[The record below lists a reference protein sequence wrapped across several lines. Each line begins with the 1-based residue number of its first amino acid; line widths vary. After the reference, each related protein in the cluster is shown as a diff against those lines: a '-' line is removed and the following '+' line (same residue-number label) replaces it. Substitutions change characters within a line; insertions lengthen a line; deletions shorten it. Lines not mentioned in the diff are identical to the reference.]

1 MNHEL
6 TQEIKI
12 IISLI
17 EELKYNNNFYGNITS
32 LKALLIDINES
43 SHNLFFI
50 MLCLESPEKE
60 DDILLNNINNLFSLI
75 IIEPKKDNLKEKNIE
90 PILNEVLTQNQL
102 KIIYNLILKI
112 FYDIQSEG
120 IYLLTNSL
128 KNQSK
133 IQNLSIIKQILIKKI
148 PKLLELLM
156 NNKNKSSFIY
166 DLLLFT
172 VDLIIESN
180 DHDFNTNILNQILT
194 LIESSSSLYKIVL
207 PLFIKQFSKSLE
219 TIPKL
224 QIVFDIIE
232 THLKY
237 IMTSQNKI
245 TNDFSGVFLSILCNS
260 KVLNNCQIEKTPI
273 KINKKNNANEYLTT
287 YAYLNTGIIMDYL
300 IFVLNILTKQSNCIL
315 SYEQIHKIKAGIMI
329 LLSTNFL
336 ILKGMNFFLYFDLID
351 QLIEISLNT
360 MQKVTSSE
368 KRARILLKNDLNCY
382 LYLLTNI
389 AFHLDIENSN
399 MKCTLLLS
407 DGVSDYSTLKL
418 TIIKNVVNKLNFLAN
433 KILVKN
439 KKIENKF
446 KKTTNFKDTSLLNYN
461 KSSENIKGF
470 VKIFLVLEIYLF
482 SISCNKNNYNIIKS
496 ESLYAILKSI
506 IDICATLVCLAK
518 YFYNSISLRFLL
530 YKFFFMTKEIFS
542 LYDDISLHVI
552 FLIFNLSNENDLV
565 QRFIQNSTI
574 ISFFDTQFMQ
584 KILYFPNDNFN
595 NTNNNHEFQ
604 LSKIPFLEVSF
615 DYLINYYII
624 NAKNKDNFHTYFMIL
639 FEAFKEM
646 NNLDSHSN
654 KKDLLNINY
663 IRQKIF
669 FENINWCLSSNSNR
683 DNLVKPNYKKYN
695 ENKMFPNFYIDKE
708 TYGLL
713 LSYEQNL
720 NEDQYTINIRTAVSN
735 IQYSITQNILSSNN
749 EIRDLNNY
757 VISSLSQIH
766 SKVSLQKIN
775 IDDEFISLL
784 NSLDTLSIYRNIHC
798 KIFFRNVSLLNGKFQ
813 VIENPLISEDF
824 ISFLNALGV
833 LNKRSSTNEK
843 IIVTSYDINNK
854 IQYEYMETNQLIAS
868 KIENKVTIIWCTTT
882 EIHLNN
888 ELISSVKDDN
898 EFYIIVY
905 PVSNSHFLVKIEN
918 ALNINIDIFN
928 KLFQNETVIYI
939 GEKYEVLAEYVSKMV
954 FILNLFSKFNVL
966 NA

>member
-1 MNHEL
+1 MLHYFILIYNDNVFYSCAYEYCIQHNKKINIDKNNKYFSSFIFSKNELGRLITRIVIRIMFYCEKQVKYKSLCDNVSLNKYDQKYIKQIIKHSFLIINYLIGNDDVYITNDSQITKNNKLYLNVIMNYTLNLQTNKHVSDNGNYNKVL
-6 TQEIKI
+6 EI
-12 IISLI
+12 
-17 EELKYNNNFYGNITS
+17 T
-32 LKALLIDINES
+32 
-43 SHNLFFI
+43 
-50 MLCLESPEKE
+50 
-60 DDILLNNINNLFSLI
+60 NNINKYYHDYYVF
-75 IIEPKKDNLKEKNIE
+75 K
-90 PILNEVLTQNQL
+90 LNENDMIIKVKESLCDIIVLITNEMNNE
-102 KIIYNLILKI
+102 YENLLALNMYYSFSKI
-112 FYDIQSEG
+112 FYIISNNDNTINNNNQFHLLIQSYFEYMY
-120 IYLLTNSL
+120 IFVNKCNDNALIMFSTFIMNALLQIPVIYSDKVFSFYKHCSEVIIKHNTVITSSHKIIKSLYNYLLLL
-128 KNQSK
+128 KTREKEIINQ
-133 IQNLSIIKQILIKKI
+133 IQQFRNLNDSFDETFKLENILFSYLNI
-148 PKLLELLM
+148 M
-156 NNKNKSSFIY
+156 NNLVVKIRQKTISQIEQIYRKS
-166 DLLLFT
+166 
-172 VDLIIESN
+172 
-180 DHDFNTNILNQILT
+180 
-194 LIESSSSLYKIVL
+194 
-207 PLFIKQFSKSLE
+207 
-219 TIPKL
+219 
-224 QIVFDIIE
+224 
-232 THLKY
+232 
-237 IMTSQNKI
+237 
-245 TNDFSGVFLSILCNS
+245 LSILN
-260 KVLNNCQIEKTPI
+260 
-273 KINKKNNANEYLTT
+273 
-287 YAYLNTGIIMDYL
+287 D
-300 IFVLNILTKQSNCIL
+300 ILQ
-315 SYEQIHKIKAGIMI
+315 Q
-329 LLSTNFL
+329 
-336 ILKGMNFFLYFDLID
+336 
-351 QLIEISLNT
+351 
-360 MQKVTSSE
+360 
-368 KRARILLKNDLNCY
+368 
-382 LYLLTNI
+382 
-389 AFHLDIENSN
+389 
-399 MKCTLLLS
+399 
-407 DGVSDYSTLKL
+407 
-418 TIIKNVVNKLNFLAN
+418 
-433 KILVKN
+433 
-439 KKIENKF
+439 
-446 KKTTNFKDTSLLNYN
+446 
-461 KSSENIKGF
+461 
-470 VKIFLVLEIYLF
+470 
-482 SISCNKNNYNIIKS
+482 
-496 ESLYAILKSI
+496 
-506 IDICATLVCLAK
+506 
-518 YFYNSISLRFLL
+518 
-530 YKFFFMTKEIFS
+530 
-542 LYDDISLHVI
+542 
-552 FLIFNLSNENDLV
+552 
-565 QRFIQNSTI
+565 FIQNNNN
-574 ISFFDTQFMQ
+574 
-584 KILYFPNDNFN
+584 LN
-595 NTNNNHEFQ
+595 NTNNKHEFQ

-615 DYLINYYII
+615 DYLVNYYII
-624 NAKNKDNFHTYFMIL
+624 NAKNKDNFYTYFLIL

-669 FENINWCLSSNSNR
+669 FENINWCFSSNLNR

-954 FILNLFSKFNVL
+954 LILNLFSKFNVL
-966 NA
+966 NAKQKNAKNEKISDSLEDILHNHDTLFQRCLKIYTIANKYKKSK